1 MSLTTRR
8 MLCLVTLIHLEIK
21 LLNSGNCKSFKGIIW
36 LIKVCEECLRNK
48 LQTIYQVI
56 LVWGPRPLIPSP
68 CVHSLPL
75 SHFHTHIKT
84 KYNIVIIYYRGY
96 IIINAPVK
104 YFPPFKYLT
113 KWQHKTRASK
123 QKTDLNTPV
132 IGPTAHNT
140 PHNYINISTLSVIPN
155 ISPLTLHL

>member
-1 MSLTTRR
+1 MFGHFDSSRNKAIELRKLQILQRDYMINKSLWR
-8 MLCLVTLIHLEIK
+8 MLTEQAPNNL
-21 LLNSGNCKSFKGIIW
+21 
-36 LIKVCEECLRNK
+36 
-48 LQTIYQVI
+48 I
-56 LVWGPRPLIPSP
+56 LVWGPRPLIPLP

-84 KYNIVIIYYRGY
+84 KCNKVIIYYRGY
-96 IIINAPVK
+96 IIINAAVK

>member
-1 MSLTTRR
+1 MFGHFDSSRNKAIELRKLQILQRDYMINKSLWR
-8 MLCLVTLIHLEIK
+8 MLTEQAPNNL
-21 LLNSGNCKSFKGIIW
+21 
-36 LIKVCEECLRNK
+36 
-48 LQTIYQVI
+48 I

-84 KYNIVIIYYRGY
+84 KYNKVIIYYRGY

-140 PHNYINISTLSVIPN
+140 PHNHINISTLSVIPN

>member
-1 MSLTTRR
+1 MFGHFDSSRNKAIELRKLQILQRDYMINKSLWR
-8 MLCLVTLIHLEIK
+8 MLTEQAPNNL
-21 LLNSGNCKSFKGIIW
+21 
-36 LIKVCEECLRNK
+36 
-48 LQTIYQVI
+48 I

-84 KYNIVIIYYRGY
+84 KYNKVIIYYRGY
-96 IIINAPVK
+96 IIINAAVK
-104 YFPPFKYLT
+104 YFPPFNYLT